1 LHARATYARRAAGLM
16 AIKATAHYHS
26 TAEIVHKVFP
36 SVIALTIDPDDA
48 VRAQALSLARW
59 LLDRVEKGPAEAD
72 TTVAATSAAVNKGAA
87 GSSWAWASS
96 AVTSVFT
103 KVAAPKTPKSDSGD
117 GAAQGPAASKTS
129 AGGRSSTGA
138 AAEEEEVGPHYG
150 STTPFSPHCHAH
162 NHPIVHARA
171 HTHTRAHMPCSR
183 APTTFVALT
192 RRTRRT
198 LWTLRVGLHRSKSVL
213 QASDWPFR

>member
-1 LHARATYARRAAGLM
+1 M

-117 GAAQGPAASKTS
+117 GAAQGQVASKTS
-129 AGGRSSTGA
+129 AGGRSSTGD
-138 AAEEEEVGPHYG
+138 AAEEEEVRPHYG
-150 STTPFSPHCHAH
+150 STTPFSPTVMHTTTRLFTHVRARTRVHTCLAH
-162 NHPIVHARA
+162 VHP
-171 HTHTRAHMPCSR
+171 TP
-183 APTTFVALT
+183 FVALT
-192 RRTRRT
+192 RRTRRRRT